1 MLLTIDVGNTNTVLG
16 LFDGEDLIK
25 SWRVKT
31 DPRSTSDE
39 MSLQINALVS
49 GYTVTGL
56 SICSTVPATL
66 RELRTMIASYYSDIA
81 TTIVEPGTKTG
92 VPLLVD
98 NPKEIGADRIVN
110 TLAAHTLYGGP
121 AIVVDFGT
129 STNLDVV
136 SPKGEFLGG
145 ALAPGIEIS
154 VDALASRAAQLRKV
168 ELIRPKNA
176 IGKNTVEALQS
187 GTIFGFA
194 GQVDG
199 LVEKIT
205 AELNAH
211 INDFTHTINPLTVHN
226 LKFSLLEGRRHFVLH
241 NFQLG
246 TVTGDAA
253 IRRFDAG
260 GAADVAADRAVELES
275 TSTRLGLGI
284 TKHNPDFLADLVG
297 EDHDGAR
304 LGNDGSELAERSAHE
319 TGLGTHGGVA
329 DLTVEF
335 LLRHE
340 GGDGVEDDDVEGVG
354 ADEGLDNA
362 ERFFTGTGLGK
373 EEVVEVD
380 TQFPGI
386 LGVKGM
392 LDIDKGGEAAH
403 LLCLGND
410 GERQRGFTGGF
421 GPEYFDDA
429 AARES
434 AGAEGPIN
442 DEVAGRDDFDIHA
455 GVGAQPHDGGFAE
468 IFLNLGNSQI
478 EVLRSRFGDAVVV
491 LVFVFVVA
499 LGRCHIVRG
508 WGWGGGS

>member
-31 DPRSTSDE
+31 DPRSTADE
-39 MSLQINALVS
+39 MSLQVNALVH
-49 GYTVTGL
+49 GYAITGL

-66 RELRTMIASYYSDIA
+66 RELRTMIATYFSDIP

-168 ELIRPKNA
+168 ELVRPKNA

-205 AELNAH
+205 AELALSYDQAPTV
-211 INDFTHTINPLTVHN
+211 IATGGLAPLV
-226 LKFSLLEGRRHFVLH
+226 
-241 NFQLG
+241 
-246 TVTGDAA
+246 
-253 IRRFDAG
+253 I
-260 GAADVAADRAVELES
+260 DVSQSIDEYV
-275 TSTRLGLGI
+275 
-284 TKHNPDFLADLVG
+284 P
-297 EDHDGAR
+297 
-304 LGNDGSELAERSAHE
+304 
-319 TGLGTHGGVA
+319 
-329 DLTVEF
+329 DLT
-335 LLRHE
+335 LIGLRLIHE
-340 GGDGVEDDDVEGVG
+340 K
-354 ADEGLDNA
+354 N
-362 ERFFTGTGLGK
+362 
-373 EEVVEVD
+373 
-380 TQFPGI
+380 I
-386 LGVKGM
+386 
-392 LDIDKGGEAAH
+392 
-403 LLCLGND
+403 
-410 GERQRGFTGGF
+410 
-421 GPEYFDDA
+421 
-429 AARES
+429 
-434 AGAEGPIN
+434 
-442 DEVAGRDDFDIHA
+442 
-455 GVGAQPHDGGFAE
+455 
-468 IFLNLGNSQI
+468 
-478 EVLRSRFGDAVVV
+478 
-491 LVFVFVVA
+491 
-499 LGRCHIVRG
+499 
-508 WGWGGGS
+508 